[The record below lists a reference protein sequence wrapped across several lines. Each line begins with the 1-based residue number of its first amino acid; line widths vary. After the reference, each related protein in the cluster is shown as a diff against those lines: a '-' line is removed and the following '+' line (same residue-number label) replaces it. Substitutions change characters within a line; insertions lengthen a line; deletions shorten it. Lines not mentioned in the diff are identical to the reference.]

1 MKTAHQTTRGCTC
14 RMVYVGTDISHCVFV
29 LLEGGGVLQEGLLV
43 GVNLRPAK

>member
-1 MKTAHQTTRGCTC
+1 MKTAHQTTRRC
-14 RMVYVGTDISHCVFV
+14 RMVHVGTDISHCLFV